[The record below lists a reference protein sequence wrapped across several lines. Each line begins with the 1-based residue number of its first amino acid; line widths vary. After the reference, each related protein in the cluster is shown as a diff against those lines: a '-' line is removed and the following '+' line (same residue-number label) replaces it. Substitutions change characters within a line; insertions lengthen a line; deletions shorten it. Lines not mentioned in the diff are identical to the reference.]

1 MTEKEKAASGM
12 LYNNNYDKELI
23 RERMACQCK
32 CYEYNQII
40 PSDIDQRKSK
50 IREIIPNLGDDFVI
64 EQPFRCDFGYNI
76 HIGHHFF
83 SNFNLVIL
91 DEATVTIGDYVFIAP
106 DCGIYTAGHPINA
119 AQRNEGLEYAKPV
132 TIGSHVWIGGG
143 VRIVPGVTIG
153 NNVVIGSGSIVT
165 RDIPDGVVAAG
176 NPCRVIREIAKED
189 WGEVDQ

>member
-1 MTEKEKAASGM
+1 M

-91 DEATVTIGDYVFIAP
+91 DEAAVTIGDYVFIAP

-153 NNVVIGSGSIVT
+153 NNVVIGSGSVVT

-189 WGEVDQ
+189 WGEVGQ

>member
-1 MTEKEKAASGM
+1 MKEKEKAASGM

-91 DEATVTIGDYVFIAP
+91 DEAAVTIGDYVFIAP

-153 NNVVIGSGSIVT
+153 NNVVIGSGSVVT